1 MFHDK
6 TEDDVDFDG
15 EDDIRAAGRFDSKQK
30 RAETVV
36 AVKGPSRQGREE
48 GGGDRGCR

>member
-36 AVKGPSRQGREE
+36 RLIIKSIGHS
-48 GGGDRGCR
+48 